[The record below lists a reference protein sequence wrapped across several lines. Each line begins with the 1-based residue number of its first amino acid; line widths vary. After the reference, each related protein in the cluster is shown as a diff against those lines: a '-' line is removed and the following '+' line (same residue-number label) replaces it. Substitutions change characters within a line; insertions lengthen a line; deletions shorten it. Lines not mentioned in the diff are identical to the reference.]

1 MKDLFSPLK
10 IGNTPL
16 PNRIIM
22 SPLTRSR
29 ASQPGNVPNA
39 LNAQYYAQRASAGL
53 IISEATQIS
62 QQGQGYAWTP
72 GIHSQEQIQGWQ
84 GVADAVHE
92 NGGRIFMQLWHV
104 GRVSHYCF
112 QPNGDSPVA
121 PSSMP
126 VAGKAF
132 ILDENGEG
140 GWADIPTPKALT
152 VPEIKNI
159 IADYAKAAANA
170 IKAGMDGVE
179 VHAGNGYLIDSF
191 INSASNVREDE
202 YGGNFKNRGR
212 FVLEVVKAVCDEI
225 GADKVGVRMTP
236 EGRFMGMGD
245 DTPKDT
251 FGYIAKE
258 LNAFGIAYLH
268 LVEPRMIN
276 FDKDDAF
283 DYGDNDIIKLMR
295 NNFNGVL
302 IAAGGYDKASAL
314 EAIETGRA
322 DAIAFGRKFIAN
334 PDLPHRFSVDADL
347 NEPNYDAFY
356 GGTEVGY
363 TDYPSL
369 RHASAE

>member
-1 MKDLFSPLK
+1 MKDLFSPLT
-10 IGNTPL
+10 IGATTL

-39 LNAQYYAQRASAGL
+39 LNAEYYAQRASAGL

-72 GIHSQEQIQGWQ
+72 GIHSEEQIEGWK
-84 GVADAVHE
+84 GVSSAVHE
-92 NGGRIFMQLWHV
+92 KGGRIFMQLWHV

-112 QPNGDSPVA
+112 QPNGDTPVA

-126 VAGKAF
+126 VEGQAF

-140 GWADIPTPKALT
+140 GWADIPTPRALT
-152 VPEIKNI
+152 VPEIKEI

-191 INSASNVREDE
+191 INSNSNVRDDE
-202 YGGNFKNRGR
+202 YGGNFEKRSR
-212 FVLEVVKAVCDEI
+212 FLLEIVKAVCDEI
-225 GADKVGVRMTP
+225 GSEKVGVRLTP

-258 LNAFGIAYLH
+258 LNAFDIAYLH
-268 LVEPRMIN
+268 VVEPRMIN
-276 FDKDDAF
+276 FDKDEAF
-283 DYGDNDIIKLMR
+283 DYGDVDVIKLMR

-302 IAAGGYDKASAL
+302 IAAGGYEKSSGE
-314 EAIETGRA
+314 EAISNDRA

-334 PDLPHRFSVDADL
+334 PDLPYRFSIDAEL
-347 NEPNYDAFY
+347 NEPDYDAFY
-356 GGTEVGY
+356 GGTEKGY
-363 TDYPSL
+363 TDYPTL
-369 RHASAE
+369 KKVTAE

>member
-1 MKDLFSPLK
+1 MKDLFSPLT
-10 IGNTPL
+10 IGATTL

-39 LNAQYYAQRASAGL
+39 LNAEYYAQRASAGL

-72 GIHSQEQIQGWQ
+72 GIHSDEQIEGWKA
-84 GVADAVHE
+84 VSSAVHDK
-92 NGGRIFMQLWHV
+92 GGRIFMQLWHV

-112 QPNGDSPVA
+112 QPNGDTPVA

-126 VAGKAF
+126 VEGQAF
-132 ILDENGEG
+132 ILDEHGEG
-140 GWADIPTPKALT
+140 GWADIPTPRALT
-152 VPEIKNI
+152 VSEIQDI
-159 IADYAKAAANA
+159 VADYAKAAANA

-179 VHAGNGYLIDSF
+179 IHAGNGYLIDSF
-191 INSASNVREDE
+191 INSNSNLRDDE
-202 YGGNFKNRGR
+202 YGGNFEKRSR
-212 FVLEVVKAVCDEI
+212 FLLEIVKAVCDEI
-225 GADKVGVRMTP
+225 GSEKVGVRLTP

-258 LNAFGIAYLH
+258 LNAFNIAYLH
-268 LVEPRMIN
+268 VVEPRMIN
-276 FDKDDAF
+276 FDRDEAF
-283 DYGDNDIIKLMR
+283 DYGDIDVIKLMR

-302 IAAGGYDKASAL
+302 IAAGGYEKSSGE
-314 EAIETGRA
+314 EAIDNDRA

-334 PDLPHRFSVDADL
+334 PDLPYRFSIDADL
-347 NEPNYDAFY
+347 NEPDYDAFY
-356 GGTEVGY
+356 GGTEKGY

-369 RHASAE
+369 NNAAAE